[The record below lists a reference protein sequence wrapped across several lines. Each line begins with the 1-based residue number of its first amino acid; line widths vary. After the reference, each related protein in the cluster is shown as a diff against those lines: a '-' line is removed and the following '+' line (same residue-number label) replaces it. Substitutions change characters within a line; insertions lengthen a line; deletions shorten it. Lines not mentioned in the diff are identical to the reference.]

1 MASDP
6 RTAIQVPYT
15 SDEPVFFLIAR
26 ISTRLEEDQKMP
38 CGRELIVKGASLVD
52 ESKSADFYRI
62 LGNAFTYLSRP
73 ASGHCVND
81 KNPHWQDH

>member
-1 MASDP
+1 
-6 RTAIQVPYT
+6 
-15 SDEPVFFLIAR
+15 
-26 ISTRLEEDQKMP
+26 MP
-38 CGRELIVKGASLVD
+38 CSSELIVKGAPLVD